1 MSPKNEMRNKTVL
14 ASRLF
19 QEICKQTLTCT
30 FHHMT
35 QMNAVAAE
43 ALHGGG
49 LMRTTCDGSVKC
61 RRKKSASARAVEKA
75 VHPLACTAHWLSLFM
90 SYKKRPALAEKNH
103 RRCMGISRIIYCS
116 KTSLQVDKTS
126 KNFKKVQETPNL
138 RSHKIL

>member
-75 VHPLACTAHWLSLFM
+75 VHPLACTALALSSCHIKKAGPGREEPQKMHGNFRNYLLF
-90 SYKKRPALAEKNH
+90 ENF
-103 RRCMGISRIIYCS
+103 
-116 KTSLQVDKTS
+116 VD
-126 KNFKKVQETPNL
+126 
-138 RSHKIL
+138 